1 MGMLRRKYEMKNYG
15 RCKSKPRPAFQGNY
29 ETGNTWRLL
38 FSYIFIVWKLVTT
51 KPICF
56 LQQLSNVTN
65 NVNDGVE
72 VALWLLVTYI
82 GGFVINSMAS
92 FLERNVCYRLFNRPS
107 KKVLTFGGKDEI
119 EGADNVIKDSKV
131 RLSFRSITNDES
143 RCVLRFVKNNIVRKD
158 NLVEEMYHQSIM
170 ARNLC
175 MSHFLAMFISY
186 FFVPDLLA
194 SSTYVIVS
202 IFLLLIFWKE
212 WRRKNLVYV
221 RNIFTEYL
229 QEKSDKAK

>member
-1 MGMLRRKYEMKNYG
+1 MADVNPNQDLRFKEIMKRVIPGAY
-15 RCKSKPRPAFQGNY
+15 F
-29 ETGNTWRLL
+29 
-38 FSYIFIVWKLVTT
+38 FSYIYIVWKLVTT
-51 KPICF
+51 EPICF
-56 LQQLSNVTN
+56 QQQLSNVTN
-65 NVNDGVE
+65 NVNNGVE

-92 FLERNVCYRLFNRPS
+92 FFERNLCYRLFNRPS

-119 EGADNVIKDSKV
+119 EGADNIIKDSKV
-131 RLSFRSITNDES
+131 RLSFRSITNDEA
-143 RCVLRFVKNNIVRKD
+143 RCILRFVKNHIARKD

-186 FFVPDLLA
+186 FLVPNLLA
-194 SSTYVIVS
+194 SSTYVIMS

-221 RNIFTEYL
+221 RNVFTEYL

>member
-1 MGMLRRKYEMKNYG
+1 MADVNPNQDLRFKEIMKRVIPGAY
-15 RCKSKPRPAFQGNY
+15 F
-29 ETGNTWRLL
+29 
-38 FSYIFIVWKLVTT
+38 FSYIYIVWKLVTSE
-51 KPICF
+51 PICF
-56 LQQLSNVTN
+56 KQQLYNVMN

-92 FLERNVCYRLFNRPS
+92 FWERNLCYRLFNRPS

-143 RCVLRFVKNNIVRKD
+143 RCVLRFVKNNIARKD

>member
-1 MGMLRRKYEMKNYG
+1 MADVNPNQDLRFKEIMKRVIPGAY
-15 RCKSKPRPAFQGNY
+15 F
-29 ETGNTWRLL
+29 
-38 FSYIFIVWKLVTT
+38 FSYIYIVWKLVTT
-51 KPICF
+51 EPICF
-56 LQQLSNVTN
+56 QQQLSNVTN
-65 NVNDGVE
+65 NVNNGVE

-92 FLERNVCYRLFNRPS
+92 FFERNLCYRLFNRPS

-119 EGADNVIKDSKV
+119 EGADNIIKDSKV
-131 RLSFRSITNDES
+131 RLSFRSITNDEA
-143 RCVLRFVKNNIVRKD
+143 RCILRFVKNHIARKD

-186 FFVPDLLA
+186 FFVPNLLA

-221 RNIFTEYL
+221 RNVFTEYL

>member
-1 MGMLRRKYEMKNYG
+1 M
-15 RCKSKPRPAFQGNY
+15 
-29 ETGNTWRLL
+29 
-38 FSYIFIVWKLVTT
+38 WKLVTT

>member
-1 MGMLRRKYEMKNYG
+1 MADVNPNQDLRFKEIMKRVIPGAY
-15 RCKSKPRPAFQGNY
+15 F
-29 ETGNTWRLL
+29 
-38 FSYIFIVWKLVTT
+38 FSYIYIVWKLVTT
-51 KPICF
+51 EPICF
-56 LQQLSNVTN
+56 QQQLSNVTN

-72 VALWLLVTYI
+72 VALWLLLTYI

-92 FLERNVCYRLFNRPS
+92 FFERNLCYRLFNRPS

-119 EGADNVIKDSKV
+119 EGADNIIKDSKV
-131 RLSFRSITNDES
+131 RLSFRTITNDES
-143 RCVLRFVKNNIVRKD
+143 RCVLRFVKNHIVRKD

-186 FFVPDLLA
+186 FFVPNLLA
-194 SSTYVIVS
+194 SSTYVIVF

-229 QEKSDKAK
+229 QEKSDKARLQRKV

>member
-1 MGMLRRKYEMKNYG
+1 MADVNPNQDLRFKEIMKRVILGAY
-15 RCKSKPRPAFQGNY
+15 F
-29 ETGNTWRLL
+29 
-38 FSYIFIVWKLVTT
+38 FSYIYIVWKLVTT
-51 KPICF
+51 EPIY
-56 LQQLSNVTN
+56 LQQQLSNVTN

-82 GGFVINSMAS
+82 VGFVINSMAS
-92 FLERNVCYRLFNRPS
+92 FWERNVCYRLFNRSS

-119 EGADNVIKDSKV
+119 EGADNIIKDSKV
-131 RLSFRSITNDES
+131 CLSFRSISNDES
-143 RCVLRFVKNNIVRKD
+143 RRILRFVKNHIARKD

-186 FFVPDLLA
+186 FFVPNLLA

-229 QEKSDKAK
+229 QGKSDKAK

>member
-1 MGMLRRKYEMKNYG
+1 MADVNPNQDLRFKEIMKRVIPGAY
-15 RCKSKPRPAFQGNY
+15 F
-29 ETGNTWRLL
+29 
-38 FSYIFIVWKLVTT
+38 FSCIYIVWKLVTT
-51 KPICF
+51 EPIY
-56 LQQLSNVTN
+56 LQQQLSNVTN

-82 GGFVINSMAS
+82 VGFVINSMAS
-92 FLERNVCYRLFNRPS
+92 FWERNVCYRLFNRSS

-119 EGADNVIKDSKV
+119 EGADNIIKDSKV
-131 RLSFRSITNDES
+131 CLSFRSISNDES
-143 RCVLRFVKNNIVRKD
+143 RRILRFVKNHIARKD

-186 FFVPDLLA
+186 FFVPNLLA

-229 QEKSDKAK
+229 QGKSDKAK

>member
-1 MGMLRRKYEMKNYG
+1 M
-15 RCKSKPRPAFQGNY
+15 
-29 ETGNTWRLL
+29 
-38 FSYIFIVWKLVTT
+38 WKLVTT
-51 KPICF
+51 EPIY
-56 LQQLSNVTN
+56 LQQQLSNVTN

-92 FLERNVCYRLFNRPS
+92 FWERNVCYRLFNRPS

-119 EGADNVIKDSKV
+119 EGADNIIKDSKV
-131 RLSFRSITNDES
+131 CLSFRSITNDES
-143 RCVLRFVKNNIVRKD
+143 RRILRFVKNHIARKD

-186 FFVPDLLA
+186 FFVPNLLA

-202 IFLLLIFWKE
+202 IFLLLIFWNE

-229 QEKSDKAK
+229 QGKSDKAK

>member
-1 MGMLRRKYEMKNYG
+1 MADVNPNQDLRFKEIMKRVIPGAY
-15 RCKSKPRPAFQGNY
+15 F
-29 ETGNTWRLL
+29 
-38 FSYIFIVWKLVTT
+38 FSYIYIVWKLVTT
-51 KPICF
+51 EPICF
-56 LQQLSNVTN
+56 QQQLSNVTN

-82 GGFVINSMAS
+82 VGFVINSMAS
-92 FLERNVCYRLFNRPS
+92 FFERNLCYRLFNRPS

-119 EGADNVIKDSKV
+119 EGADNIIKDSKV

-143 RCVLRFVKNNIVRKD
+143 RCILRFVKNHIVRKD

-186 FFVPDLLA
+186 FFVPNLLA

-221 RNIFTEYL
+221 RNVFTEYL

>member
-1 MGMLRRKYEMKNYG
+1 MADVNPNQDLRFKEIMKRVIPGAY
-15 RCKSKPRPAFQGNY
+15 F
-29 ETGNTWRLL
+29 

-92 FLERNVCYRLFNRPS
+92 FWERNLCYRLFNRPS

-119 EGADNVIKDSKV
+119 EGADNIIKDSKV
-131 RLSFRSITNDES
+131 CLSFRSISNDES
-143 RCVLRFVKNNIVRKD
+143 RRILRFVKNHIARKD

-221 RNIFTEYL
+221 RNIFAEYL

>member
-1 MGMLRRKYEMKNYG
+1 MKNYG
-15 RCKSKPRPAFQGNY
+15 RCKSKPRSAFQGNY

-38 FSYIFIVWKLVTT
+38 FSYIYIVWKLVTT
-51 KPICF
+51 EPIY
-56 LQQLSNVTN
+56 LQQQLSNVTN

-82 GGFVINSMAS
+82 VGFVINSMAS
-92 FLERNVCYRLFNRPS
+92 FWERNVCYRLFNRSS

-119 EGADNVIKDSKV
+119 EGADNIIKDSKV
-131 RLSFRSITNDES
+131 CLSFRSISNDES
-143 RCVLRFVKNNIVRKD
+143 RRILRFVKNHIARKD

-186 FFVPDLLA
+186 FFVPNLLA

-229 QEKSDKAK
+229 QGKSDKAK

>member
-1 MGMLRRKYEMKNYG
+1 MADVNPNQDLRFKEIMKRVIPGAY
-15 RCKSKPRPAFQGNY
+15 F
-29 ETGNTWRLL
+29 

-51 KPICF
+51 EPIYF
-56 LQQLSNVTN
+56 QQQLSNVTN

-92 FLERNVCYRLFNRPS
+92 FWERNLCYRLFNRPS

-131 RLSFRSITNDES
+131 RLSFRSINNDES
-143 RCVLRFVKNNIVRKD
+143 RRILRFVKNHIARKD

-186 FFVPDLLA
+186 FFVPNLLA

-221 RNIFTEYL
+221 RNIFAESL
-229 QEKSDKAK
+229 QEKSSKSK

>member
-1 MGMLRRKYEMKNYG
+1 MADVNPNQDLRFKEIMKRVIPGAY
-15 RCKSKPRPAFQGNY
+15 F
-29 ETGNTWRLL
+29 

-51 KPICF
+51 KSICF

>member
-1 MGMLRRKYEMKNYG
+1 MADVNPNQDLRFKEIMKRVIPGAY
-15 RCKSKPRPAFQGNY
+15 F
-29 ETGNTWRLL
+29 
-38 FSYIFIVWKLVTT
+38 FSYIYIVWKLVTT
-51 KPICF
+51 EPICF
-56 LQQLSNVTN
+56 QQQLSNVTN

-92 FLERNVCYRLFNRPS
+92 FWERNVCYRLFNRPS

-119 EGADNVIKDSKV
+119 EGADNIIKDSKV
-131 RLSFRSITNDES
+131 CLSFRSISNDES
-143 RCVLRFVKNNIVRKD
+143 RRILRFVKNHIARKD

-186 FFVPDLLA
+186 FFVPNLLA

-202 IFLLLIFWKE
+202 IFLLLIFWNE

-229 QEKSDKAK
+229 QGKSDKAK

>member
-1 MGMLRRKYEMKNYG
+1 MADVNPNQDLRFKEIMKRVIPGAY
-15 RCKSKPRPAFQGNY
+15 F
-29 ETGNTWRLL
+29 
-38 FSYIFIVWKLVTT
+38 FSYIYIVWKLVTSE
-51 KPICF
+51 PICF
-56 LQQLSNVTN
+56 KQQLYNVMN

-92 FLERNVCYRLFNRPS
+92 FCERNLCYRLFNRPS

-119 EGADNVIKDSKV
+119 EGADNIIKDSKV
-131 RLSFRSITNDES
+131 CLSFRSISNDES
-143 RCVLRFVKNNIVRKD
+143 RRILRFVKNHIARKD

-229 QEKSDKAK
+229 QENSDKAK

>member
-1 MGMLRRKYEMKNYG
+1 M
-15 RCKSKPRPAFQGNY
+15 
-29 ETGNTWRLL
+29 
-38 FSYIFIVWKLVTT
+38 
-51 KPICF
+51 
-56 LQQLSNVTN
+56 N

-92 FLERNVCYRLFNRPS
+92 FWERNLCYRLFNRPS

-119 EGADNVIKDSKV
+119 EGADNIIKDSKV
-131 RLSFRSITNDES
+131 CLSFRSISNDES
-143 RCVLRFVKNNIVRKD
+143 RRILRFVKNHIARKD

-229 QEKSDKAK
+229 QENSDKAK

>member
-1 MGMLRRKYEMKNYG
+1 MADVNPNQDLRFKEIMKRVIPGAY
-15 RCKSKPRPAFQGNY
+15 F
-29 ETGNTWRLL
+29 
-38 FSYIFIVWKLVTT
+38 FSYIYIVWKLVTT
-51 KPICF
+51 EPICF
-56 LQQLSNVTN
+56 QQQLSNVTN
-65 NVNDGVE
+65 NVNNGVE

-92 FLERNVCYRLFNRPS
+92 FFERNLCYRLFNRPS
-107 KKVLTFGGKDEI
+107 KKILTFGGKDEI
-119 EGADNVIKDSKV
+119 EGADNIIKDSKV
-131 RLSFRSITNDES
+131 RLSFRSITNDEA
-143 RCVLRFVKNNIVRKD
+143 RCILRFVKNHIARKD

-186 FFVPDLLA
+186 FFVPNLLA

-221 RNIFTEYL
+221 RNVFTEYL

>member
-1 MGMLRRKYEMKNYG
+1 MADVNPNQDLRFKEIMKRVIPGAY
-15 RCKSKPRPAFQGNY
+15 F
-29 ETGNTWRLL
+29 
-38 FSYIFIVWKLVTT
+38 FSYIYIVWKLVTSE
-51 KPICF
+51 PICF
-56 LQQLSNVTN
+56 KQQLYNVMN

-92 FLERNVCYRLFNRPS
+92 FWERNLCYRLFNRPS

-131 RLSFRSITNDES
+131 LLSFRSITNDES
-143 RCVLRFVKNNIVRKD
+143 RCVLRFVKNNIARKD